1 MPRLLIALFASL
13 LLGACSGQYLLN
25 RLTPDEGEKYLV
37 DYDQI
42 YDAATAQRLDVYHPR
57 GAAKAPVVV
66 FFYGGRWSGGD
77 KAEFKFVGQALAS
90 RGFVAL
96 LANYRLYPEVRFPAF
111 VEDGARA
118 VKWARANAKRYGGD
132 PAQLFVMGHSSGA
145 HIAAMLA
152 LNGEYLK
159 AVGGSRAWLKGMIGL
174 AGPYDFMPITAPDLR
189 DIFGPVDRFPQSQPI
204 FFVDGKNPPLLLM
217 HGEDD
222 DAVWVKNTRNL
233 AASVKRAGGP
243 VDTIIYPSLSHTM
256 ILGSMASLLRGRAD
270 VLDQV
275 ESFILRVAKARPRAE
290 SEIKGRAVAPEDR
303 IEGTILPEPAPI
315 EAVPLPEPGA
325 DAPPPATVAP

>member
-1 MPRLLIALFASL
+1 MPRLLLVLCISL

-25 RLTPDEGEKYLV
+25 RITPDPGEQYRI
-37 DYDQI
+37 DYDQT
-42 YDAATAQRLDVYHPR
+42 YDPATGQQLDVYVPR
-57 GAAKAPVVV
+57 GVSKAPVVV
-66 FFYGGRWSGGD
+66 FFYGGRWSSGEKTD
-77 KAEFKFVGQALAS
+77 FKFVGQALAS
-90 RGFVAL
+90 RGFVAM
-96 LANYRLYPEVRFPAF
+96 LANYRLYPDVRFPAF

-152 LNGEYLK
+152 MNGEYLK
-159 AVGGSRAWLKGMIGL
+159 AVGGSRAWLRGMIGL

-189 DIFGPVDRFPQSQPI
+189 DIFGPVDRFAQSQPI

-222 DAVWVKNTRNL
+222 ETVWVKNTRNL

-243 VDTIIYPSLSHTM
+243 VDTIIYPSLSHGM
-256 ILGSMASLLRGRAD
+256 MLGSLGSFLRGRAD
-270 VLDQV
+270 TLDQI
-275 ESFILRVAKARPRAE
+275 EAFILRTAASKPKAE
-290 SEIKGRAVAPEDR
+290 SEIRGRPVSIEDR
-303 IEGTILPEPAPI
+303 IEGTTLPAPEATPIVPEP
-315 EAVPLPEPGA
+315 VL
-325 DAPPPATVAP
+325 PPPDPATP